1 MSEATTAEAELVNVD
16 GVKIPAWAER
26 TACVLAFR
34 GVRVLAALRDA
45 HTGRP
50 ALIIHPRSRQALPV
64 NLHTA
69 MGFASWVAAALRT
82 MGFEALDEDA
92 FDDAEVKPGNVH
104 VRAEY
109 DACADRARV
118 HLRDGGCHAPA
129 AGVGRDVAGVRCG
142 RAAGVGGRGLN
153 RPRGLEGA

>member
-1 MSEATTAEAELVNVD
+1 MSEAATAEAELVNVD
-16 GVKIPAWAER
+16 GVEIPAWAER

-109 DACADRARV
+109 DACADVARAFIFGMEDATLPPLV
-118 HLRDGGCHAPA
+118 WGAMWLECDVDAPPVS
-129 AGVGRDVAGVRCG
+129 VGEA
-142 RAAGVGGRGLN
+142 
-153 RPRGLEGA
+153 